1 MTPSSRLTTCWDR
14 HPCCPALLLVTTSEA
29 RGNRFLAATEKDRPR
44 PSLYEDEHPAH
55 YEELVAACAAI
66 TSSEAAVATPVWR
79 AAVRDATLTLSQL
92 LTPEVRQYCRV
103 VAGVQAAWQQE
114 DDRRR

>member
-1 MTPSSRLTTCWDR
+1 MTPSSPLTIWWDR

-44 PSLYEDEHPAH
+44 PSPNEDEHPAH
-55 YEELVAACAAI
+55 YDELVAACVAVA
-66 TSSEAAVATPVWR
+66 SSEAAVATPVWR
-79 AAVRDATLTLSQL
+79 AAVGDAPLTLSQL
-92 LTPEVRQYCRV
+92 LTPEVREYRRM
-103 VAGVQAAWQQE
+103 VARVQAAWQQE